1 MNFERLYEIIYMIYT
16 DCGIV
21 EFPIDCFEVIRKYG
35 YHIKGYSELSQKKR
49 AACRKLS
56 DDACLIDDTLYYEE
70 NAHSGRM
77 RFSIAHELGHAFLKT
92 QVEDDCDC
100 FASHFLAP
108 RILIQ
113 KMGHKNAEQIHDKF
127 GLSYAAANR
136 TLTDYKRWV
145 HRSYFASI
153 QPSIPEVLLAQR
165 FIKTPSNE
173 LADER
178 CKNQIYQLKSHY
190 VSNKTEITDE
200 MLFAHLQASFLA
212 RRKASMHNIPVT
224 EYLVYRYGFH

>member
-1 MNFERLYEIIYMIYT
+1 MNSEQLYEIIYMIYT

-21 EFPIDCFEVIRKYG
+21 EFPIDCFEVVRKYD
-35 YHIKGYSELSQKKR
+35 YRIKGYSELSQKKK

-92 QVEDDCDC
+92 QVEDDCDR

-113 KMGHKNAEQIHDKF
+113 KMGHKNAEQIHDTF
-127 GLSYAAANR
+127 GLSYAASNR
-136 TLTDYKRWV
+136 ALADYQRWL
-145 HRSYFASI
+145 HCSYYASF
-153 QPSIPEVLLAQR
+153 QPSTPELLLAQR
-165 FIKTPSNE
+165 FIKITPQESLREN
-173 LADER
+173 
-178 CKNQIYQLKSHY
+178 CKKRILQPKS
-190 VSNKTEITDE
+190 SGIPNGMEITNE
-200 MLFAHLQASFLA
+200 MLFAHLKNCPQE
-212 RRKASMHNIPVT
+212 RRKASIHGIPVN
-224 EYLVYRYGFH
+224 EYLMYRYSF

>member
-21 EFPIDCFEVIRKYG
+21 EFPIDCFEVVRKYG
-35 YHIKGYSELSQKKR
+35 IQIIGYSELSQKKK

-113 KMGHKNAEQIHDKF
+113 KMGHKNAEQIHDTF
-127 GLSYAAANR
+127 GLSYAASNR
-136 TLTDYKRWV
+136 ALADYQRWF
-145 HRSYFASI
+145 HRSYYASF
-153 QPSIPEVLLAQR
+153 QPSRPELLLSQR
-165 FIKTPSNE
+165 FTKAMPPELLKENCNERIHLPKPSNMPGGM
-173 LADER
+173 
-178 CKNQIYQLKSHY
+178 
-190 VSNKTEITDE
+190 EITDE
-200 MLFAHLQASFLA
+200 MLFAHLKNCPQA
-212 RRKASMHNIPVT
+212 RRKASMHGIPIN
-224 EYLVYRYGFH
+224 EYLKYHYSF